1 MLRNEI
7 YFNYDMN
14 PDKERQLLTLMI
26 RVCRGAR
33 VGADLELAEV
43 AAREERK
50 LQARLD
56 ELPPAPAAEQKA
68 A

>member
-1 MLRNEI
+1 
-7 YFNYDMN
+7 MN

-56 ELPPAPAAEQKA
+56 ELPPAPTSAQQEQPKA